1 MSGTSPAPTLAQI
14 ASKCYAPPPP
24 QTTPTPLLAF
34 ALPRSPF
41 CERSSVSVCLVTKSP
56 TAPTSR
62 SPTDAMASPRPST
75 SGGLSTR
82 RGGNNSSN
90 FEKRMSKDDFAINLG
105 GRRTMQQG
113 MAPNRPVSRDDMYT
127 RDRMAA
133 MSSRF
138 HIPVRGSTITP
149 EHSPHYPG
157 SREALIPI
165 RMPTPESITSGDIP
179 IGMALGSPA
188 HIPSEPSRWQA
199 QFPPAS
205 PQVSDQSA
213 FPSPAMSGPGGSLQR
228 KKTGRRKLF
237 GGLFGGSKKNT
248 GGEEGSRG
256 LTSIMKGSHGSSATV
271 SALPNAPKTPTRS
284 NTQSDVRTPKH
295 KPLTLRS
302 NTMPYNKGDPSEGY
316 GSNSAYMR
324 QGNDGRQL
332 QPPPIPPIPR
342 LEVRI
347 PDTKMERYS
356 VMFSDLLKE
365 NGKQEPATS
374 LLARRQATLERLK
387 TINGN
392 NGGYELE
399 PVVEDDRARPR
410 RATSPVPQAAPRPG
424 PAFVAEPAHA
434 SPRLSVFPIPPSG
447 RPNYPIGPS
456 IPQSRMARSHTSPGR
471 LPSPTQPSFDR
482 RLKAPTE
489 RGTPNLEVPNPFQ
502 MNPPESSTRPSPR
515 PQEPIYPTDTTFRF
529 GPDQSA
535 LLLDSPTSMDSQEE
549 IIISQPFKPTLHE
562 PQWQMVSPAH
572 TNASSVFT
580 TASSSSFSAGAG
592 GGRRGRSPSGGSSS
606 THVTKPSSELDPQDA
621 ALQNAVE
628 VSIARQISISRQ
640 QRNLLRPL
648 NTRRGGTETKSLA
661 PMLGDGNSS
670 SRSPIGVTVLKAPSP
685 SRLGK
690 DEPIKETKS
699 STPTL
704 VHRRGSPVDPQNRKS
719 SWVVLESD

>member
-1 MSGTSPAPTLAQI
+1 M
-14 ASKCYAPPPP
+14 
-24 QTTPTPLLAF
+24 AF
-34 ALPRSPF
+34 
-41 CERSSVSVCLVTKSP
+41 
-56 TAPTSR
+56 
-62 SPTDAMASPRPST
+62 PRPST
-75 SGGLSTR
+75 SGGLSSR
-82 RGGNNSSN
+82 RGGTNND
-90 FEKRMSKDDFAINLG
+90 FAKRMSKDDSVLNIGA
-105 GRRTMQQG
+105 RRTMNQSIASNG
-113 MAPNRPVSRDDMYT
+113 PTSRDDLYV

-157 SREALIPI
+157 SHEAVIPV
-165 RMPTPESITSGDIP
+165 RMQTPESITSGDIP

-205 PQVSDQSA
+205 PQVTDMSSV
-213 FPSPAMSGPGGSLQR
+213 PSPAMSAQGGSLQR
-228 KKTGRRKLF
+228 KKTGRKKLF
-237 GGLFGGSKKNT
+237 GLFGGGKKT
-248 GGEEGSRG
+248 AGDEGSRG
-256 LTSIMKGSHGSSATV
+256 LSNLAKSSVGSTSNV
-271 SALPNAPKTPTRS
+271 SVVPKTPKTPTRS
-284 NTQSDVRTPKH
+284 NTQSDVRTPRH
-295 KPLTLRS
+295 KPLAFRS
-302 NTMPYNKGDPSEGY
+302 NTMPYNKEEGLRATPESAESNLRSKASDPY
-316 GSNSAYMR
+316 LR
-324 QGNDGRQL
+324 QANESRAL
-332 QPPPIPPIPR
+332 PPVPPIPR
-342 LEVRI
+342 LEVRL

-365 NGKQEPATS
+365 NGKQEPAAS

-399 PVVEDDRARPR
+399 PVLEDDRVRPR
-410 RATSPVPQAAPRPG
+410 RATSPQPHAPPRPG
-424 PAFVAEPAHA
+424 PAFAAEPAHA
-434 SPRLSVFPIPPSG
+434 SPRLSVFPIPPTG
-447 RPNYPIGPS
+447 RPNVPVGTPS
-456 IPQSRMARSHTSPGR
+456 TQPRVARSNTSPGR
-471 LPSPTQPSFDR
+471 LPSPTQPTFDR

-489 RGTPNLEVPNPFQ
+489 RGTPHLEVPNPFQ
-502 MNPPESSTRPSPR
+502 MNPPESTRPSPR
-515 PQEPIYPTDTTFRF
+515 PLEPIYPTDTSFHF
-529 GPDQSA
+529 GPDQSG
-535 LLLDSPTSMDSQEE
+535 LLLDSPTSMDSHEE

-562 PQWQMVSPAH
+562 PQWQMVSPS
-572 TNASSVFT
+572 TTSGSVFT
-580 TASSSSFSAGAG
+580 ASSAG

-606 THVTKPSSELDPQDA
+606 THVTKPSSEFDPQDA

-648 NTRRGGTETKSLA
+648 NTRRGTETRPSLPNSA
-661 PMLGDGNSS
+661 GSSTLGE
-670 SRSPIGVTVLKAPSP
+670 SRSPIGVTVIKAPSP

>member
-1 MSGTSPAPTLAQI
+1 M
-14 ASKCYAPPPP
+14 
-24 QTTPTPLLAF
+24 AF
-34 ALPRSPF
+34 
-41 CERSSVSVCLVTKSP
+41 
-56 TAPTSR
+56 
-62 SPTDAMASPRPST
+62 PRPST
-75 SGGLSTR
+75 AGGLSTR
-82 RGGNNSSN
+82 QGGNNN
-90 FEKRMSKDDFAINLG
+90 KFEKRMSKDDSVLNIG
-105 GRRTMQQG
+105 GRRPMHPG
-113 MAPNRPVSRDDMYT
+113 MAQNRSASRDDIYV
-127 RDRMAA
+127 RDRTSTA
-133 MSSRF
+133 SPRF
-138 HIPVRGSTITP
+138 HVPVRGSTITP
-149 EHSPHYPG
+149 DQSPHFIG

-165 RMPTPESITSGDIP
+165 RLPTPESITSGDIP

-205 PQVSDQSA
+205 PQMTDQSS
-213 FPSPAMSGPGGSLQR
+213 FPSPAMSAPGGSLQR

-237 GGLFGGSKKNT
+237 GLFSSKKNAS
-248 GGEEGSRG
+248 EEGNRG
-256 LTSIMKGSHGSSATV
+256 VTNIMKSSHGSTATV
-271 SALPNAPKTPTRS
+271 STLPNAPKTPTRS

-302 NTMPYNKGDPSEGY
+302 NTMPHNNGDTPDST
-316 GSNSAYMR
+316 SNSSVTHLR
-324 QGNDGRQL
+324 QTNAL
-332 QPPPIPPIPR
+332 PPVPPIPR

-365 NGKQEPATS
+365 NGRPEPSTS

-399 PVVEDDRARPR
+399 PVQEDDRVRPR
-410 RATSPVPQAAPRPG
+410 RATSPQPQALSHPG
-424 PAFVAEPAHA
+424 PAFVAETVQP
-434 SPRLSVFPIPPSG
+434 SPRLSVFPIPPTG
-447 RPNYPIGPS
+447 RPNYPVGAQMAHLRP
-456 IPQSRMARSHTSPGR
+456 ARSNTSPAR
-471 LPSPTQPSFDR
+471 LPSPTQPTFDR
-482 RLKAPTE
+482 RLKAPME

-502 MNPPESSTRPSPR
+502 MNPPDSSMSSSKA
-515 PQEPIYPTDTTFRF
+515 QEPIYPTDTSFHF

-562 PQWQMVSPAH
+562 PQWQMVSPAT
-572 TNASSVFT
+572 TNTSVFT
-580 TASSSSFSAGAG
+580 ASS
-592 GGRRGRSPSGGSSS
+592 GRPGRSPSGGSSS

-621 ALQNAVE
+621 ALQDAVQ

-648 NTRRGGTETKSLA
+648 NTRRGTETTKPGGVVPNSA
-661 PMLGDGNSS
+661 GSSMLGD
-670 SRSPIGVTVLKAPSP
+670 SRSPIGVTVVKAPSP

>member
-1 MSGTSPAPTLAQI
+1 MST
-14 ASKCYAPPPP
+14 
-24 QTTPTPLLAF
+24 
-34 ALPRSPF
+34 
-41 CERSSVSVCLVTKSP
+41 
-56 TAPTSR
+56 
-62 SPTDAMASPRPST
+62 
-75 SGGLSTR
+75 
-82 RGGNNSSN
+82 
-90 FEKRMSKDDFAINLG
+90 
-105 GRRTMQQG
+105 
-113 MAPNRPVSRDDMYT
+113 
-127 RDRMAA
+127 
-133 MSSRF
+133 RF

-149 EHSPHYPG
+149 EQSPHFPN

-165 RMPTPESITSGDIP
+165 RLPTPESITSGDIP
-179 IGMALGSPA
+179 IGMALGSPV
-188 HIPSEPSRWQA
+188 HVPSEPSRWQA

-205 PQVSDQSA
+205 PLTTEQSS
-213 FPSPAMSGPGGSLQR
+213 FPSPAMSGTGGSLQR

-237 GGLFGGSKKNT
+237 GLFGGSKKNA
-248 GGEEGSRG
+248 GEEGSRG
-256 LTSIMKGSHGSSATV
+256 LSSVRRNSHGSTATV
-271 SALPNAPKTPTRS
+271 SVLPNPPKTPTRS

-302 NTMPYNKGDPSEGY
+302 NTMPYNKGDTSDNT
-316 GSNSAYMR
+316 SKSSAAYQR
-324 QGNDGRQL
+324 QTNDG
-332 QPPPIPPIPR
+332 QPFPPIPPVPR

-365 NGKQEPATS
+365 NGKQEPAAS

-399 PVVEDDRARPR
+399 PVQEDDRARPR
-410 RATSPVPQAAPRPG
+410 RATSPQPQAHSHPG
-424 PAFVAEPAHA
+424 PAFVAEPVHA
-434 SPRLSVFPIPPSG
+434 SPRLSVFPMPPTG
-447 RPNYPIGPS
+447 RPNHPVGAQTAQFRP
-456 IPQSRMARSHTSPGR
+456 ARANTSPAR
-471 LPSPTQPSFDR
+471 LPSPTQPTFDR
-482 RLKAPTE
+482 RLKAPME

-502 MNPPESSTRPSPR
+502 MNPPESSRPSSR
-515 PQEPIYPTDTTFRF
+515 PQEPIYPTDTSFRF

-535 LLLDSPTSMDSQEE
+535 LLLDSPTSMNSHEE

-562 PQWQMVSPAH
+562 PQWQMVSPST
-572 TNASSVFT
+572 TNTSVFT
-580 TASSSSFSAGAG
+580 ASS
-592 GGRRGRSPSGGSSS
+592 GRRGRSPSGGSSS
-606 THVTKPSSELDPQDA
+606 THVTKPSSEFDPQDA

-648 NTRRGGTETKSLA
+648 NTRRGTETKPGGLNSA
-661 PMLGDGNSS
+661 GSSMLGD
-670 SRSPIGVTVLKAPSP
+670 SRSPIGMTVVKAPSP